1 MTART
6 SIFASGLALLLCIVL
21 WAPQESAAA
30 DSMDAKPQ
38 ASKSKTKRVPKFMQ
52 KNLGSPKTR
61 LGGATRGTGDD
72 IPRAEALVPEESGQT
87 LKAQP
92 VLYWHLSKGTS
103 HRIDFTLIG
112 VDPVN
117 PLLETTLKGDFEKG
131 IQQVRLADYDIMLK
145 EGVSYQWFVTLVP
158 YPEQPLHNRIIGG
171 GIERL
176 SAPAELQSKLDAAPA
191 TDAYFILA
199 EAGVWYDAL
208 DSLSQ
213 QIMTSPNDA
222 GLEAQRAALLDQVG
236 LGQLN

>member
-6 SIFASGLALLLCIVL
+6 SIFASGLATLLCITL

-30 DSMDAKPQ
+30 DSMDAESQ
-38 ASKSKTKRVPKFMQ
+38 ASKSTTKRVPKFLQ

-103 HRIDFTLIG
+103 HRVDFTLIG

-117 PLLETTLKGDFEKG
+117 PLLETTLKGKFEAG

-158 YPEQPLHNRIIGG
+158 HPDQPLHNRIIGG

-176 SAPAELQSKLDAAPA
+176 SAPAELQSKLAAAPA
-191 TDAYFILA
+191 TDAHFILA

-213 QIMTSPNDA
+213 QILTSPDDA